1 MDEMQ
6 LGPTVA
12 GSWYPGQRA
21 SLERQIDALLSAG
34 GGEDAAAPEGRIVA
48 LIVPHAGLVYS
59 GSVAG
64 SGFRRI
70 KDRTY
75 EKVVLIGP
83 SHHAFFQGAAV
94 PGATHYSTPLGQ
106 VLLDRDAIAALV
118 EKPGIESDDRPFLPE
133 HCLEMEIPFL
143 QRALVPGWRLVPLL
157 IGGGSSPAGCDL
169 VARALEPL
177 MGPGTLIVV
186 STDFTHYGP
195 RFSYVPF
202 TTDVP
207 GQLRDLDMG
216 AVEKIL
222 ESDRNG
228 FTEYVKRTGAT
239 ICGRN
244 AIEVLLSVL
253 PQPIEG
259 SLLAYDTSGNIT
271 GEWDHSVSYASLE
284 FQTGC

>member
-12 GSWYPGQRA
+12 GSWYPDQRA

-34 GGEDAAAPEGRIVA
+34 GDEEAAEAEGTVA
-48 LIVPHAGLVYS
+48 IIVPHAGLIYS
-59 GSVAG
+59 GAVAG
-64 SGFRRI
+64 RGFSLV
-70 KDRTY
+70 KDLSY
-75 EKVVLIGP
+75 ERVILLGP

-94 PGATHYSTPLGQ
+94 PGASCYATPLGR
-106 VLLDRDAIAALV
+106 VPLDREAIAGL
-118 EKPGIESDDRPFLPE
+118 EEEPGIESDDRPFLPE

-143 QRALVPGWRLVPLL
+143 QRALVPGWRLLPLL

-169 VARALEPL
+169 VARALRPL
-177 MGPGTLIVV
+177 IDAATLIVV

-195 RFSYVPF
+195 RFSFVPF

-207 GQLRDLDMG
+207 GRLRELDMG
-216 AVEKIL
+216 AVDRIL
-222 ESDRNG
+222 VSDKTG

-244 AIEVLLSVL
+244 AIEVLLSLL
-253 PQPIEG
+253 PQPIES
-259 SLLAYDTSGNIT
+259 SLVDYDTSGNIT
-271 GEWDHSVSYASLE
+271 GEWDHSVSYVSLE
-284 FQTGC
+284 FHTGS